1 MILINPYYDRAKK
14 LGIFARYVPLSV
26 PMGIGALAGYLL
38 QQGKQVKILD
48 EHLALITAEVLDDCI
63 RDISEP
69 YIFGI
74 SCVSAGIGRGY
85 ALAKIIKTKYP
96 DSKVIMGGIHPTVLP
111 QEALETGF
119 VDIVVRGEG
128 EEILSA
134 LYDMIKSGRDYSCLE
149 GISFKDSTTRI
160 VHNPL
165 AKLPDINLLPPF
177 PYDLFAKHPGKY
189 DLGFIVS
196 SRGCPYNCIFCS
208 QRAISRRFYRCIAPE
223 KVVEELDLLIN
234 KYHQTRVDFS
244 DDNFLGNKE
253 RVKRLC
259 ELMRDNNLHEKA
271 TFGCQTRGDSIDSD
285 ILSYLKAA
293 NFTAI
298 DIGFETASE
307 RLMALLNKGEK
318 VQDNIKAA
326 KLLQAFGFQISTAFI
341 LGLPTE
347 TREERWQAYRLAK
360 ELKLNYVRFNNA
372 TPYPG
377 TRLYEIAKEENGLNI
392 EENWSNLNAC
402 GTLIDG
408 PFSKTKLAYVPATT
422 TERELRKDILRIN
435 LFFSLNPR
443 RVFGLL
449 FRGGA
454 PGWMVFPKRWYF
466 SPKEWYCLAKLGF
479 NVAAAFLSSLL
490 P

>member
-111 QEALETGF
+111 QEALDTGF

-128 EEILSA
+128 EQIMDILYGMLKA
-134 LYDMIKSGRDYSCLE
+134 GQDYSRLE
-149 GISFKDSTTRI
+149 GISFRDDAGHI
-160 VHNPL
+160 VHNAP
-165 AKLPDINLLPPF
+165 AKLPDINSLPPF
-177 PYDLFAKHPGKY
+177 PYHLFAEHKEKY
-189 DLGFIVS
+189 DLGFAIS

-208 QRAISRRFYRCIAPE
+208 QRAINGRLYRYMPPE
-223 KVVEELDLLIN
+223 KIIDGLDLLIN
-234 KYHQTRVDFS
+234 KYEQARVNFH
-244 DDNFLGNKE
+244 DDNFVVNKE
-253 RVKRLC
+253 RTKRLC
-259 ELMRDNNLHEKA
+259 ELICSRNLHKKA
-271 TFGCQTRGDSIDSD
+271 GFGCQTRGDAIDRD
-285 ILSYLKAA
+285 VLSYLKAA